1 VPYESCLSTGASHAM
16 LEDLD
21 LHSIADDQARELV
34 RRLLNLLKDVRAD
47 LWPAQAKI
55 KRLRDE
61 INRLKGEQSTPTIKA
76 NTPPPPRQHHSSE
89 QERRKPKVWSKRS
102 KTAHIPIDREQVLLV
117 DPDRLPPDAQFKGYE
132 EVVVQDVLLRT
143 DNVLCHKEKFY
154 SPSQHT
160 TFLASLPQGYRGQFG
175 PGLKSLALVL
185 YFGAQMSEPK
195 VAELLRSVGVQ
206 ISDGEVSNLL
216 IKDQAAFHAEKDA
229 LYQAGL
235 ASSPWQHLDDTST
248 RVNGQNGYC
257 HIVCNPLYT
266 AYFTTAAKD
275 RLTIIDVLTN
285 HRPRRFLVNAE
296 AVGFM
301 EACGLS
307 AVRRQQVEQLPSGT
321 IVDEA
326 TMLALLAEHLPGLGP
341 QQRKWILDATAVAAY
356 HADVEF
362 PVVRL
367 LVCDDAPQFTLV
379 SEELALCWVHEG
391 RHYKKLLPSIP
402 YHQTLLEAFV
412 QRFWAY
418 YAQLLAYR
426 TQPKPEEAAR
436 LERAFEAVFTT
447 VTGYN
452 ALDERIAK
460 THAKKGCL
468 LMVLAHPEIPLHN
481 NPAELGARARVR
493 KRDVSFGPR
502 TREGVQAWDTFMT
515 LAETATKLGV
525 SFYHYIHDR
534 VSGACQMPSLTD
546 LIEERAQV
554 LNLGASWNTS

>member
-1 VPYESCLSTGASHAM
+1 M

-21 LHSIADDQARELV
+21 LNSITDERARELV
-34 RRLLNLLKDVRAD
+34 RQLLNLLEAVMAD
-47 LWPAQAKI
+47 LRVAQVENQ
-55 KRLRDE
+55 RLRDE
-61 INRLKGEQSTPTIKA
+61 INRLKGEQGRPTIPP
-76 NTPPPPRQHHSSE
+76 NTPPPPLKDHSSE
-89 QERRKPKVWSKRS
+89 QERRRPKTWSKGR
-102 KTAHIPIDREQVLLV
+102 KTERIRIDREQVAQV
-117 DPDRLPPDAQFKGYE
+117 DPDRLPPDAEFKGYE
-132 EVVVQDVLLRT
+132 DVVVQDVLFRT
-143 DNVLCHKEKFY
+143 DNVLVHKEKFY
-154 SPSQHT
+154 SPSQHQT
-160 TFLASLPQGYRGQFG
+160 YLASLPPGYHGQFG
-175 PGLKSLALVL
+175 PGIRSLALVF
-185 YFGAQMSEPK
+185 YYGARMSEPK

-206 ISDGEVSNLL
+206 ISDGQVSNLL
-216 IKDQAAFHAEKDA
+216 IKAHTIFHAEKAA

-266 AYFTTAAKD
+266 AYFTTVTKD

-285 HRPRRFLVNAE
+285 HRPRRFVVNAE
-296 AVGFM
+296 ALGYV
-301 EACGLS
+301 EAGGLS
-307 AVRRQQVEQLPSGT
+307 AVRRQQLAQVPGD
-321 IVDEA
+321 VRMDEA
-326 TMLALLAEHLPGLGP
+326 MMQALLERHLPGLGP

-379 SEELALCWVHEG
+379 TEELALCWVHEG
-391 RHYKKLLPSIP
+391 RHYKKLTPHFPHHRALV
-402 YHQTLLEAFV
+402 EAFV
-412 QRFWAY
+412 QRFWVY
-418 YAQLLAYR
+418 YDQLLAYR
-426 TQPKPEEAAR
+426 ERPTSAEAAR
-436 LERAFEAVFTT
+436 LDGDFETLFST
-447 VTGYN
+447 VTGYD

-460 THAKKGCL
+460 TRTKKGCL
-468 LMVLAHPEIPLHN
+468 LMVLTHPEIPLHN

-502 TREGVQAWDTFMT
+502 TREGATAWDTFMT

-534 VSGACQMPSLTD
+534 VSGTYQMPALAN
-546 LIEERAQV
+546 LIEERAKL